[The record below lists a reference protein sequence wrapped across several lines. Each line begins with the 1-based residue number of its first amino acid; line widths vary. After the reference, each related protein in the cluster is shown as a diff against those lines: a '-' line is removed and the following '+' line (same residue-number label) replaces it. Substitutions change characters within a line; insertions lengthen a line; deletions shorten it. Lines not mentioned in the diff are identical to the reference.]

1 MSVRNDEGGAGI
13 VGREER
19 GDGVVVGLGSEVT
32 AVGWEDC
39 TFFKMKLFKNPK
51 PSGSVRAP
59 L

>member
-1 MSVRNDEGGAGI
+1 MREALGLWEGR
-13 VGREER
+13 REAT
-19 GDGVVVGLGSEVT
+19 GVGLGSEVT

>member
-1 MSVRNDEGGAGI
+1 MREALGLWEGK
-13 VGREER
+13 REET
-19 GDGVVVGLGSEVT
+19 GGLGSEVT

-39 TFFKMKLFKNPK
+39 TFFKMKLLKNPN